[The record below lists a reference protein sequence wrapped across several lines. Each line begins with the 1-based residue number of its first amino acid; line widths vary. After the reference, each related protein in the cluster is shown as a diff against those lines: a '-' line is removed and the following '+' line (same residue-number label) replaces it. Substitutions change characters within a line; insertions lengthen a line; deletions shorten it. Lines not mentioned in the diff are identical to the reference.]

1 MNDTLFY
8 ILIFSGGLSLV
19 LFGYPLFTWG
29 RSLFDKKEIRKRE
42 GFTEA
47 LSIIIS
53 AYNEEDF
60 IRAKVLSIIDPEEW
74 IPGSELI
81 VVSGGSTDNTHA
93 ELAEFQDHPDIRL
106 VLSKKRISKIE
117 AINMAVD
124 LSKHDILVFSDVRQR
139 MEKGSIRKLL
149 QNFEDPEV
157 GTVTTSLLDTKHRN
171 RPSIYRWI
179 FYFMALCESKSSS
192 CLNIYGALYA
202 QRKSVFR
209 KIPNDIIF
217 DDLYVVVS
225 TLSQKKRLV
234 QEKEAILYD
243 VDFELYYQNERI
255 SRLARGLLLMLHHHW
270 ALLKKLPRPTLLR
283 FLLYKYLKLLMPFLL
298 IIIGAISIPYFIQ
311 HAPPYIL
318 MGSLLTVLT
327 AFCFKHFRSFVYL
340 FSRIN
345 FFFMTATLSY
355 FFRLDRANTWDKL
368 KVDSKGQKIS

>member
-1 MNDTLFY
+1 MNDNLYY
-8 ILIFSGGLSLV
+8 ILIISGGLSLV
-19 LFGYPLFTWG
+19 LFAYPLFTWI
-29 RSLFDKKEIRKRE
+29 RSLFDRNEIQKRE
-42 GFTEA
+42 GFTEPI
-47 LSIIIS
+47 SIIIS

-60 IRAKVLSIIDPEEW
+60 IHNKVLTMIDPAEW

-93 ELAEFQDHPDIRL
+93 ELGEFHDHPDIRL
-106 VLSKKRISKIE
+106 VLSEKRISKIE
-117 AINMAVD
+117 AINMAVE
-124 LSKHDILVFSDVRQR
+124 LSKHDILVFSDVRQT
-139 MEKGSIRKLL
+139 MAKGSIRKLL

-171 RPSIYRWI
+171 RPSIYRWM

-209 KIPNDIIF
+209 EIPNDIIF

-225 TLSQKKRLV
+225 TLSQHKRLV

-270 ALLKKLPRPTLLR
+270 GLLKTLPRPTLVR
-283 FLLYKYLKLLMPFLL
+283 FLLYKYLKLLMPFLF
-298 IIIGAISIPYFIQ
+298 IIMGAISIPYLIQ
-311 HAPPYIL
+311 NAPPYIL
-318 MGSLLTVLT
+318 MGSLVAILI
-327 AFCFKHFRSFVYL
+327 AFCSKHFRSFVYL

-355 FFRLDRANTWDKL
+355 FLRLDRANTWDKL
-368 KVDSKGQKIS
+368 KVNSKGQKI